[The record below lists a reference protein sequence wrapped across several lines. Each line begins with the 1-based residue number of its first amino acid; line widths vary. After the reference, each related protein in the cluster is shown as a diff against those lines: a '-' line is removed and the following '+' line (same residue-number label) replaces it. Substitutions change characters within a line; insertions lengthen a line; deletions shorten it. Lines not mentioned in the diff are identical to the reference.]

1 MDNRETA
8 LRKAISLIGGRHGQT
23 GLANA
28 LTEYF
33 EPAEPIEAY
42 RVNKWLNQGQ
52 DMPDSFAQAIEVL
65 TGGAVRACQLKP
77 ELKAHQQKLA
87 RHYQRL
93 ANEGV
98 TAMIDHQPHE
108 GTPEPPL
115 SGLLHDTVPACPTLR
130 GIIAKLS
137 ALPNLPFLCF
147 YADWNDEK
155 RGFDLIPTEF
165 GQRLKQA
172 VASNDRAALYTL
184 YREAKAQHDDDVR
197 ALNS

>member
-1 MDNRETA
+1 MANRKNA

-28 LTEYF
+28 LTDYF

-42 RVNKWLNQGQ
+42 RVNKWLNKGQ
-52 DMPDSFAQAIEVL
+52 EMPDSFAQAIEVL

-87 RHYQRL
+87 RHYQSL
-93 ANEGV
+93 ARDGA
-98 TAMIDHQPHE
+98 TPMIDCQPTE
-108 GTPEPPL
+108 GSPEPPL
-115 SGLLHDTVPACPTLR
+115 SGLLPDNPPTSPTIR
-130 GIIAKLS
+130 GVIKKLS

-147 YADWNDEK
+147 YADWNDDK
-155 RGFDLIPTEF
+155 QGFDLIPTEF

-172 VASNDRAALYTL
+172 IAANDRAALNTL
-184 YREAKAQHDDDVR
+184 YREAKAQHNEDVR